1 MHITNNMSY
10 MKLLKQTIAY
20 IQANIQHLKQGI
32 EGCNPS
38 VLNWHTHTS
47 SAIEGCN
54 PSVLYW
60 HIHTSSAI
68 EGCNPSIFGGR
79 RDHDRMVMDL
89 KLPIEISVYHHQ
101 GCEFEFRSG
110 RCVQHYVIKFVSDLR
125 QVGGF
130 LRVLRFPPPINL
142 TATI

>member
-10 MKLLKQTIAY
+10 MKLLKQTITY
-20 IQANIQHLKQGI
+20 IQAHIQHLKQGI

-38 VLNWHTHTS
+38 VLYWHIHTS

-79 RDHDRMVMDL
+79 RDRDRMAMDL

-101 GCEFEFRSG
+101 GCDVEFRSG

-130 LRVLRFPPPINL
+130 FRVLRFPPPINL